1 MKERR
6 ECEICG
12 RKMKAKYVVIACIII
27 LFIIAS
33 LPGLSFDIAVVQ
45 AATPS
50 VITDNATSIT
60 TTGATL
66 YGTLDD
72 LDTASSANVSF
83 QWGIT
88 DEYGSETTPQVKSEI
103 GTFSASLSGLSP
115 GTTYH
120 FNAKAVGDGTGS
132 GYGADKTFTTATGT
146 TPPVV
151 TTSDASGITA
161 TGATLNGDLTAKGTS
176 DNITVQFQWG
186 TSITYGTYTTTQVM
200 TTTGTFNTSL
210 SGLSPDT
217 TYHFRAVAHGNGTS
231 YGADKTFTTGTG
243 SSAVTTNDSTNI
255 TDTGATLK
263 GNLTSLGT
271 ATSVA
276 VSFEWGTTTS
286 YGNETTTQTMTETG
300 TFSASLSDLSPGT
313 TYHFRAKVVGDDTS
327 YGADKTFTPVTTS
340 SAVTT
345 NDATNITDTGATLK
359 GNLTSLGTAT
369 SVAVSFEWGTTTSYG
384 NETTTQTMT
393 TTGAFSANLTGLNP
407 HTTYYFRTKAVD
419 GGTNYG
425 AKFSFQTK
433 AASAPPPSDQDGS
446 SFFEDLDWLT
456 VALIGGGAAVLIL
469 LLFIMLK
476 PRPQAA
482 AERRQGEVQQQARR
496 PQRTFT
502 CPKCGS
508 QNVIGQQFCGACG
521 QMFQYNCP
529 QCGAVVAAGSKSCP
543 NCGMGMNWG
552 T

>member
-1 MKERR
+1 MKEGLKCAIR
-6 ECEICG
+6 G
-12 RKMKAKYVVIACIII
+12 RKTKAKYVVIACIVA

-33 LPGLSFDIAVVQ
+33 LPGLSFDVAVVH
-45 AATPS
+45 ATTQPT
-50 VITDNATSIT
+50 VTTDNTTSIT

-66 YGTLDD
+66 CGTLDA
-72 LDTASSANVSF
+72 LGTASSANVSF
-83 QWGIT
+83 QWGTSIT
-88 DEYGSETTPQVKSEI
+88 YGTYTTTQVMTTT
-103 GTFSASLSGLSP
+103 GTFNTSLSGLSP
-115 GTTYH
+115 DTTYH
-120 FNAKAVGDGTGS
+120 FRAVAHGDGTGS

-146 TPPVV
+146 TPPAV

-286 YGNETTTQTMTETG
+286 YGNETTTQTMT
-300 TFSASLSDLSPGT
+300 
-313 TYHFRAKVVGDDTS
+313 
-327 YGADKTFTPVTTS
+327 
-340 SAVTT
+340 
-345 NDATNITDTGATLK
+345 
-359 GNLTSLGTAT
+359 
-369 SVAVSFEWGTTTSYG
+369 
-384 NETTTQTMT
+384 

-407 HTTYYFRTKAVD
+407 HTTYYFTTKAVD

-482 AERRQGEVQQQARR
+482 AEGRQGEVQQQARR

-502 CPKCGS
+502 CPKCAS

-529 QCGAVVAAGSKSCP
+529 QCGAVVAACSKSCP
-543 NCGMGMNWG
+543 NCGMGMDWG